1 MTALDLS
8 PLANAIR
15 QFESA
20 LGEQQREPERT
31 LLRDGLIQRFEFT
44 YSMCERMLRRFLE
57 ATASAGEEIDA
68 MSFPT
73 LIRTASERGLLLHG
87 WDRWE
92 VYRRTRNKTSHT
104 YNEGVAVE
112 VVELL
117 PEFLAET
124 KFLLERLTA
133 GAA

>member
-15 QFESA
+15 EFESA

-68 MSFPT
+68 MSLPT

-92 VYRRTRNKTSHT
+92 VYRRTSNKTSRT
-104 YNEGVAVE
+104 YNEAVAVE

>member
-1 MTALDLS
+1 MESIDLL
-8 PLANAIR
+8 PLTNAIR

-20 LGEQQREPERT
+20 LAEYGKEPART

-44 YSMCERMLRRFLE
+44 YSMCERMMRRFLE
-57 ATASAGEEIDA
+57 VSSSGSEDVDA

-92 VYRRTRNKTSHT
+92 GYRRARNMTSHT
-104 YNEGVAVE
+104 YNEAVALE
-112 VVELL
+112 VVEKL
-117 PEFLAET
+117 PEFSAEAGYLLKRLAEKT
-124 KFLLERLTA
+124 V
-133 GAA
+133 

>member
-57 ATASAGEEIDA
+57 ASASAGEEIDE
-68 MSFPT
+68 SPLPFKVD
-73 LIRTASERGLLLHG
+73 L
-87 WDRWE
+87 
-92 VYRRTRNKTSHT
+92 
-104 YNEGVAVE
+104 
-112 VVELL
+112 VELD
-117 PEFLAET
+117 EVDSAFLGRIKAD
-124 KFLLERLTA
+124 FIVLA
-133 GAA
+133 

>member
-20 LGEQQREPERT
+20 LGEQQRESERT
-31 LLRDGLIQRFEFT
+31 LPRDGLIQRFEFT

-112 VVELL
+112 VVELM